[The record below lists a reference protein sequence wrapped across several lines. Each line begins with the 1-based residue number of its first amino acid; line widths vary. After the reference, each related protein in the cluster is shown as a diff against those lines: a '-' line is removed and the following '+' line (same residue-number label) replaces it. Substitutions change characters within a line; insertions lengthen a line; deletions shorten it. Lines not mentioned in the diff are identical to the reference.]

1 MEKKEKVFANGFI
14 FKRSENAPEWVI
26 GKLSAK
32 EDEAIAFIKENSKN
46 GWVNMNINKGQ
57 NGKFYIELDTWE
69 KSSVPSREI
78 NPMSMAI
85 DNERHMQEVRNSK
98 SDLPF

>member
-69 KSSVPSREI
+69 KPKTEFQGFVPKEMTTS
-78 NPMSMAI
+78 NTKQV
-85 DNERHMQEVRNSK
+85 NN

>member
-69 KSSVPSREI
+69 KSKTEFQRFTPKETPTS
-78 NPMSMAI
+78 
-85 DNERHMQEVRNSK
+85 NEKQVNIQ
-98 SDLPF
+98 DLPF

>member
-1 MEKKEKVFANGFI
+1 M
-14 FKRSENAPEWVI
+14 
-26 GKLSAK
+26 
-32 EDEAIAFIKENSKN
+32 
-46 GWVNMNINKGQ
+46 
-57 NGKFYIELDTWE
+57 ELDTWE
-69 KSSVPSREI
+69 KSSAPVREI